1 MTNFYAVY
9 LFIIISIV
17 LLAMGL
23 YFKRGWLLLLA
34 ALGWVFSS
42 FYCFTTATPTTQ
54 YIYLFGVFCL
64 VFAIV
69 CVIMSMG
76 VNKKPVAPPPAEISN
91 SDQIL
96 ANAERVRKL
105 RGRHKMK
112 DQKGLF

>member
-1 MTNFYAVY
+1 
-9 LFIIISIV
+9 
-17 LLAMGL
+17 
-23 YFKRGWLLLLA
+23 LLLLA

-64 VFAIV
+64 VFGIV
-69 CVIMSMG
+69 CVIMSMN
-76 VNKKPVAPPPAEISN
+76 VNKKPAAPPPAEISN

-96 ANAERVRKL
+96 ANAERVRAL

-112 DQKGLF
+112 DQKGMF